1 VNFAGTATSPH
12 STISKYWWYFPGG
25 TPNSSTKA
33 TPGAILFPSTGMYV
47 PTLTVV
53 DALGVNDPSPPLRII
68 QVQPDRLTATINS
81 PVSGATVSGTAVS
94 ITASATG
101 ITGTS
106 NSFVFVV
113 DGTSKK
119 TVTTA
124 ATNATYSWSSKLVAN
139 GTHTLTVN
147 VTDANGDFGTQSATV
162 TVAN

>member
-1 VNFAGTATSPH
+1 
-12 STISKYWWYFPGG
+12 
-25 TPNSSTKA
+25 
-33 TPGAILFPSTGMYV
+33 MYV
-47 PTLTVV
+47 ATLTAV

-106 NSFVFVV
+106 NTFAFVV
-113 DGTSKK
+113 DTTTVK

-124 ATNATYSWSSKLVAN
+124 ATNATYAWNSKSVAD
-139 GTHTLTVN
+139 GTHTLKVN
-147 VTDANGDFGTQSATV
+147 VTDANGDFGTQSETV
-162 TVAN
+162 TVGN